1 MNSYKVKY
9 SKPAE
14 KFLKKNKGVG
24 IGFFKAFE
32 EIAWDRVNIQFY
44 NVKKYYSKDYDDMF
58 RLRIGGYRAVF
69 RVVDNE
75 LLVYVFDIDSRG
87 DIYKG
92 LNV

>member
-32 EIAWDRVNIQFY
+32 EIACDRGNIKFY
-44 NVKKYYSKDYDDMF
+44 LIF
-58 RLRIGGYRAVF
+58 I
-69 RVVDNE
+69 
-75 LLVYVFDIDSRG
+75 
-87 DIYKG
+87 
-92 LNV
+92 